1 MPDKILLIKKGNI
14 LEADAE
20 AIVNTVNTQGVMGAG
35 VALQFKKAYP
45 NNFKLYEKAAKAGQI
60 TIGKIFVTETGNITN
75 PKYIINFP
83 TKEHWRYSSKLVW
96 IEEGLK
102 DLRKFLIKKKIQS
115 IAIPPLGCGNGKLNW
130 IDVKP
135 LITNSLVDIANINVL
150 LFEPSDYAYQPSSK
164 RTYTK
169 MPSLTDVRAMVL
181 ALLNRYKIL
190 GYELTLLEAHKLVYF
205 LERFGEPLKLNFEK
219 GQYGPYSDKF
229 NHVLYDLDG
238 HYLAGMKERTA
249 KPLDPIIID
258 QKQLPKIYNYIETN
272 CTPAQIQ
279 RLNRVYRLI
288 EGFESPLGM
297 ELLATVDY
305 VLKFEL
311 KQDLFAELE
320 LENKIHSW
328 SERKS
333 KLLTKE
339 YIDIALER
347 LRSFEQPLYS

>member
-1 MPDKILLIKKGNI
+1 MANKIELIKKGNI
-14 LEADAE
+14 LDADAE

-45 NNFKLYEKAAKAGQI
+45 DNFKHYEKAAKAGQI
-60 TIGKIFVTETGNITN
+60 NVGKIFVTETGKITN

-83 TKEHWRYSSKLVW
+83 TKQHWRYPSKLVW
-96 IEEGLK
+96 IKDGLE
-102 DLRKFLIKKKIQS
+102 DLKKFIIKKKIKS
-115 IAIPPLGCGNGKLNW
+115 IALPPLGCGNGKLDW
-130 IDVKP
+130 HDVKP
-135 LITNSLVDIANINVL
+135 LITQSLEEIKNLNVL
-150 LFEPSDYAYQPSSK
+150 LFEPSDFAYQPSSK
-164 RTYTK
+164 KTYTK
-169 MPSLTDVRAMVL
+169 MPSLTDVRAMIL
-181 ALLNRYKIL
+181 ALLNHYKIL

-219 GQYGPYSDKF
+219 GQYGPYSEKF

-249 KPLDPIIID
+249 KPLDPVIIN
-258 QKQLPKIYNYIETN
+258 QKQLPKVYKYIKTN
-272 CTPAQIQ
+272 CTPAQVQ
-279 RLNRVYRLI
+279 RLNRVFKLI

-297 ELLATVDY
+297 ELLATVDF

-311 KQDLFAELE
+311 GQDLFAELE

-347 LRSFEQPLYS
+347 LRTFEQPLYS